1 MINRHCNLN
10 NPCCID
16 GRGCFIYTTRII
28 KSTMDTYN
36 KLKILEDV
44 ESKQDFDESK
54 VKIEIIG
61 KTSCKL
67 IYPCGCFSVH
77 HFVVKIDDCKTE
89 RSRINKSFFVELCE
103 EHAKISSKRALKK
116 SCNKHILR

>member
-1 MINRHCNLN
+1 
-10 NPCCID
+10 
-16 GRGCFIYTTRII
+16 
-28 KSTMDTYN
+28 MDTYD
-36 KLKILEDV
+36 KLKKLEDI
-44 ESKQDFDESK
+44 ESQQDFDESK

-103 EHAKISSKRALKK
+103 EHAKVDIQQIINRQAA
-116 SCNKHILR
+116 IVI